1 MPSLRSC
8 MCDFILL
15 FMNKF
20 VIVCEENLT
29 LDRVET
35 IPALIDRYEETWIAG
50 TAENGDGKWI
60 V

>member
-1 MPSLRSC
+1 

>member
-1 MPSLRSC
+1 M
-8 MCDFILL
+8 
-15 FMNKF
+15 
-20 VIVCEENLT
+20 CEENLT

-35 IPALIDRYEETWIAG
+35 WTIPALIRVYRYEETWIAG